1 MNKKPR
7 VIPITIE
14 NTYVPTF
21 NIQEIYQQ
29 FQKNFQKAI
38 TKAEQELIT
47 QIATELNVSEKCAI
61 YFINRDFNVR
71 LQTNTPDRMDETPT
85 FSIIAEPKSVE
96 EILNRSDDDECWECE
111 KELLE
116 NNI

>member
-1 MNKKPR
+1 MNIQPKL
-7 VIPITIE
+7 IPIQIK
-14 NTYVPTF
+14 NTYQLPATPT
-21 NIQEIYQQ
+21 EIFQQ
-29 FQKNFQKAI
+29 FQENFQKAI

-61 YFINRDFNVR
+61 YFINRNFNVR